1 MKVALIHN
9 PNAFQGESASGEMR
23 HLFERAG
30 HEVCQVSTEE
40 PNWHRVFSGSN
51 ERVII
56 ERVIIVGGDGTVQS
70 VVPHLRK
77 TKIPFNIL
85 ACGTAN
91 NIAQCLGQTSNAEL
105 LAAQLDNA
113 EIRALDIGTVEYGR
127 SSKIFVEAVG
137 MGIFAELIFEMRQ
150 WPKQTKMERA
160 ESRKEKFTHAL
171 EELRSICKRYPGA
184 AWELKVDDKIIA
196 DRFLLVALMNLE
208 LIGSKLHL
216 APGADSGDGYLD
228 LICIREGERRHLIQ
242 WLDDQSPGDSRAAS
256 FKSLRCRRIEIREN
270 ASARIHVD
278 SQLMEEPEFPLFI
291 KVEPGALRYGVIKFA
306 DKEAPLMPGRRGL
319 GDRDLE

>member
-1 MKVALIHN
+1 MVPFSDNMKVALIHN

-23 HLFERAG
+23 RLFERAG

-40 PNWHRVFSGSN
+40 SNWHRVISESN
-51 ERVII
+51 V
-56 ERVIIVGGDGTVQS
+56 RVIIVGGDGTVQS

-105 LAAQLDNA
+105 LAAQIDNA
-113 EIRALDIGTVEYGR
+113 EIRALDIGTVECGR
-127 SSKIFVEAVG
+127 SSNIFVEAAG
-137 MGIFAELIFEMRQ
+137 MGIFAELIFQMRQ

-160 ESRKEKFTHAL
+160 ESREEKFTRAL
-171 EELRSICKRYPGA
+171 EELRSICKRQQGA
-184 AWELKVDDKIIA
+184 VLELKVDDTIIA

-208 LIGSKLHL
+208 LIGPKLRL

-228 LICIREGERRHLIQ
+228 LICIREGERRHLTQ
-242 WLDDQSPGDSRAAS
+242 WLDDQSPGDSAAAS
-256 FKSLRCRRIEIREN
+256 FKALRCRRVELWQN

-278 SQLMEEPEFPLFI
+278 SQLIEEPEFPLVL
-291 KVEPGALRYGVIKFA
+291 KVEPGALRYGVIKV
-306 DKEAPLMPGRRGL
+306 RGGL
-319 GDRDLE
+319 LRNQIRLH